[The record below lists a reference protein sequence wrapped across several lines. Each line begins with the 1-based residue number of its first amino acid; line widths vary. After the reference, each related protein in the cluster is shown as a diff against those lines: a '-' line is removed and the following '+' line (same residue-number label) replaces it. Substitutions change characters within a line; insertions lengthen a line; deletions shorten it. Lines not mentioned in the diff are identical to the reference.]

1 MQKLIESLQLIIS
14 HQPRPYSSAMNSK
27 GQVLYILRYLGH
39 WGHLGKLGPN
49 SPISLEFLIF
59 IISTSAHLNFI
70 SIMGSMN
77 YFSQVIREI
86 LQNNYLK
93 NNFENSEFRDFVHTF

>member
-1 MQKLIESLQLIIS
+1 
-14 HQPRPYSSAMNSK
+14 MNSK

-77 YFSQVIREI
+77 YFSQVIQET

-93 NNFENSEFRDFVHTF
+93 KQFWKLRI